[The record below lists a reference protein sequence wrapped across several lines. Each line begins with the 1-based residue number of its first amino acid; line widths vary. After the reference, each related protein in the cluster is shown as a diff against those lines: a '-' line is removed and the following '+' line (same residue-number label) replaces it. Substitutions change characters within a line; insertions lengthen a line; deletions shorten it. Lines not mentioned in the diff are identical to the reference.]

1 MTLKVVTA
9 NRLGDG
15 EVVYLATAGAW
26 SAWLEDAEAA
36 ETPDGEAALLSHAQM
51 AVETRV
57 VVAPYAMAVSRER
70 GRLRPTS
77 QREVIRA
84 RGPSVRPDLGKQAAG
99 R

>member
-15 EVVYLATAGAW
+15 EVVYLAAAGGW
-26 SAWLEDAEAA
+26 SAWLEDAEPA
-36 ETPDGEAALLSHAQM
+36 ETPDGEAALLSHAQN
-51 AVETRV
+51 AVETRLV
-57 VVAPYAMAVSRER
+57 VGPYAMAVSREH

-84 RGPSVRPDLGKQAAG
+84 RGPSVRPDLGKQSAG

>member
-15 EVVYLATAGAW
+15 EVVYLAAAGAW
-26 SAWLEDAEAA
+26 SAWLEDAEAV
-36 ETPDGEAALLSHAQM
+36 ETPDGEDALLSHAQQ
-51 AVETRV
+51 AVETRMV
-57 VVAPYAMAVSRER
+57 VGPYAMAVTRDR

-84 RGPSVRPDLGKQAAG
+84 MGPSVRPDLGKQAAG

>member
-15 EVVYLATAGAW
+15 AVVYLAAAGAW
-26 SAWLEDAEAA
+26 SAWLEDAAAA
-36 ETPDGEAALLSHAQM
+36 ETPDGEAALLSHAEQ
-51 AVETRV
+51 AVETRLV
-57 VVAPYAMAVSRER
+57 VGPYAMAVTRDR

>member
-15 EVVYLATAGAW
+15 EVVYLAAAGAW
-26 SAWLEDAEAA
+26 SAWLEDAQAV
-36 ETPDGEAALLSHAQM
+36 ETPDGETALLSHAHQ
-51 AVETRV
+51 AVETRMV
-57 VVAPYAMAVSRER
+57 VGPYAMVVTRDL

-77 QREVIRA
+77 QREAIRA